1 MRAVRPTAKPGSADP
16 RLAGQKS
23 TIEGF
28 ERLHVQV
35 TQSQYAQLRQLAFER
50 KVSLAEVVRS
60 TLTDG
65 LAAPARRPK

>member
-1 MRAVRPTAKPGSADP
+1 MRAVRPTAKPGAADP

-35 TQSQYAQLRQLAFER
+35 TLSQYAQLKQLAFEQ
-50 KVSLAEVVRS
+50 KISLAEVVRS
-60 TLTDG
+60 ALKDWLG
-65 LAAPARRPK
+65 KRK